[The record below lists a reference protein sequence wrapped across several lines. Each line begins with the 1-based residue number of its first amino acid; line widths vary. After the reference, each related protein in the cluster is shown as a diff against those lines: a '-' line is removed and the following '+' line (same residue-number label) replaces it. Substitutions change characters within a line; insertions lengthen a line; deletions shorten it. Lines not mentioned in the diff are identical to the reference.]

1 MSSPINKIKRFIRS
15 YTRNP
20 KFRFLFNAKCGF
32 YRNVPDDKYLV
43 MEYKAVM
50 GKELDLDN
58 PKTFNEKMQWLK
70 LYDRNPE
77 YQRMVDK
84 YAVKDYVSQKIGS
97 EHVIKTIGVWDSFD
111 DIDFDKL
118 PERFVL
124 KCTHDSG
131 GLAICRDRKSFDKE
145 KAGKKLTKCLKN
157 NYYRQ
162 SREWPYKSVK
172 PRIIAEEYMED
183 PELSEL
189 RDYKFFC
196 FNGKPK
202 CFKIDFDRFIEHRAN
217 YYDVNGELLP
227 FGESNVLPDHTRDI
241 AMPKKLDEMLR
252 LAEKLAEGIAFV
264 RVDFYEVGDKI
275 YFGELTFYPASG
287 LGPFTMEEWDLKLG
301 SWIELPEKR
310 EENA

>member
-1 MSSPINKIKRFIRS
+1 MSSPFNKIKRFIRS
-15 YTRNP
+15 YTKNT
-20 KFRFLFNAKCGF
+20 KFRFLFNSKLGL
-32 YRNVPDDKYLV
+32 YRHVPDDKYLV

-50 GKELDLDN
+50 GKELNLN
-58 PKTFNEKMQWLK
+58 APKSFNEKMQWLK

-77 YQRMVDK
+77 YPIMVDK
-84 YAVKDYVSQKIGS
+84 AEVKDYVAKRIGA
-97 EHVIKTIGVWDSFD
+97 EHIIETVGVWDSFD
-111 DIDFDKL
+111 AIDFDRL

-131 GLAICRDRKSFDKE
+131 GLVICKDKGSFDKE
-145 KAGKKLTKCLKN
+145 KARKKLEKCLKN
-157 NYYRQ
+157 NYYYM

-183 PELSEL
+183 PKLAEL

-217 YYDVNGELLP
+217 YYDIEGTLLP
-227 FGESNVLPDHTRDI
+227 FGESNVLPDFERDI
-241 AMPKKLDEMLR
+241 AMPQKLDEMLR
-252 LAEKLAEGIAFV
+252 LAEILSENIPFV
-264 RVDFYEVGDKI
+264 RVDFYEVGEKI

-287 LGPFTMEEWDLKLG
+287 LGPFTDEEWDMKLG
-301 SWIELPEKR
+301 SWIELPEKS
-310 EENA
+310 EEQK

>member
-1 MSSPINKIKRFIRS
+1 MSSPFNKIKRFIRS
-15 YTRNP
+15 YTKNT
-20 KFRFLFNAKCGF
+20 KFRFLFNSKLGL
-32 YRNVPDDKYLV
+32 YRHVPDDKYLV

-50 GKELDLDN
+50 GKELDLN
-58 PKTFNEKMQWLK
+58 APKSFNEKMQWLK

-77 YQRMVDK
+77 YPIMVDK
-84 YAVKDYVSQKIGS
+84 AEVKDYVAKRIGA
-97 EHVIKTIGVWDSFD
+97 EHIIETVGVWDSFD
-111 DIDFDKL
+111 AIDFDRL

-131 GLAICRDRKSFDKE
+131 GLVICKDKGSFDKE
-145 KAGKKLTKCLKN
+145 KARKKLEKCLKN
-157 NYYRQ
+157 NYYYM

-183 PELSEL
+183 PKLAEL

-217 YYDVNGELLP
+217 YYDIEGTLLP
-227 FGESNVLPDHTRDI
+227 FGESNVLPDFERDI
-241 AMPKKLDEMLR
+241 AMPQKLDEMLR
-252 LAEKLAEGIAFV
+252 LAEILSENIPFV
-264 RVDFYEVGDKI
+264 RVDFYEVGEKI

-287 LGPFTMEEWDLKLG
+287 LGPFTDEEWDMKLG
-301 SWIELPEKR
+301 SWIELPEKS
-310 EENA
+310 EEQK